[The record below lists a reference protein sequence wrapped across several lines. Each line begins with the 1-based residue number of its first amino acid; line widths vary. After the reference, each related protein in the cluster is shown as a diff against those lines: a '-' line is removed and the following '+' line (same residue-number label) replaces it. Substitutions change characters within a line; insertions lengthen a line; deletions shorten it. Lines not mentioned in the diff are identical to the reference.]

1 VLTKIPGSREDVF
14 GDKTIDLKLKR
25 SLMKFLK
32 LAADADAQLAII
44 EEWGNT
50 SFQRFLDLQYGIPS
64 RLQSA
69 LHALTLSPTSLDETL
84 TSYAIPRITRHLTSI
99 GVFGPGFGSVIP
111 KWGGIAE
118 VAQVACRAGA
128 VGGGVYVLDQGI
140 VEITKPRSDGQD
152 TDVRYIV
159 RLRSGEEVR
168 SSWVAGC
175 EQDIPMPPNINHASG
190 SVAAARSI
198 SIVSSNLAMLFPSPA
213 DGAPPPAVALVVF
226 AAGSLNSGPLPSNI
240 NDQPI
245 YLVIHSSET
254 GECPTGQCELSAGH
268 FAYFSLLYD
277 DSNEY
282 LSTLSATPLKIT
294 YL

>member
-1 VLTKIPGSREDVF
+1 
-14 GDKTIDLKLKR
+14 
-25 SLMKFLK
+25 
-32 LAADADAQLAII
+32 
-44 EEWGNT
+44 
-50 SFQRFLDLQYGIPS
+50 
-64 RLQSA
+64 
-69 LHALTLSPTSLDETL
+69 
-84 TSYAIPRITRHLTSI
+84 
-99 GVFGPGFGSVIP
+99 
-111 KWGGIAE
+111 
-118 VAQVACRAGA
+118 
-128 VGGGVYVLDQGI
+128 
-140 VEITKPRSDGQD
+140 
-152 TDVRYIV
+152 
-159 RLRSGEEVR
+159 
-168 SSWVAGC
+168 
-175 EQDIPMPPNINHASG
+175 
-190 SVAAARSI
+190 
-198 SIVSSNLAMLFPSPA
+198 MLFPSPA